1 MKIAFYLTLSKNL
14 WFFPFCKLGGTI
26 SLHRDIIQGST
37 PTNGPVP
44 QRVYSL
50 YNLYTLNSFVHCPSV
65 FHMSIQSPQHRQHH
79 FPAMCSEREDT
90 SPPSP
95 QAPSLP
101 YTSSFHLT
109 EPGINTPSSNRSPKT
124 KTSMFPFSDFIQN
137 PGRPLAPESFP
148 L

>member
-1 MKIAFYLTLSKNL
+1 MI
-14 WFFPFCKLGGTI
+14 FPFWELKVFCFFGGGTI
-26 SLHRDIIQGST
+26 SLHKDIIQGST
-37 PTNGPVP
+37 PTNGPVT
-44 QRVYSL
+44 QRVYSSYSFNTL
-50 YNLYTLNSFVHCPSV
+50 YSFVHFPLV
-65 FHMSIQSPQHRQHH
+65 FYIFIQSPEHRQQL
-79 FPAMCSEREDT
+79 FPAMCSKREDT
-90 SPPSP
+90 SLPSP

-137 PGRPLAPESFP
+137 PGELLAPESFP